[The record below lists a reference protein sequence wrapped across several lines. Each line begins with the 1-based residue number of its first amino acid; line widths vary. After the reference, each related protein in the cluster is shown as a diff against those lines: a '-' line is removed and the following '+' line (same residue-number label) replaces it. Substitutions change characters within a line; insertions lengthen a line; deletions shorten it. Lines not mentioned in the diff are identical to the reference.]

1 MAITGV
7 QLIYRLKD
15 TVRLLIDYRTG
26 SPPPDTLNFYWSS
39 TELGAY
45 TLFASGIINEPSTTP
60 SVRGKI
66 IFEFKPST
74 ITNPTNWDNL
84 QTNYIKMSTVTS
96 GVESALEGPMP
107 IPTKDENIYPTEKVV
122 AFGFYEDDQKFI
134 PLAVDDEGKLKT
146 V

>member
-26 SPPPDTLNFYWSS
+26 SPPPDFFNFYWSS
-39 TELGAY
+39 TELGVY
-45 TLFASGIINEPSTTP
+45 TVFATNIINEPNQRP

-74 ITNPTNWDNL
+74 ITNQILKYSLFMVSDCEKKRDLAWDYKID
-84 QTNYIKMSTVTS
+84 YIYSNQFNCTGFDFVDRS
-96 GVESALEGPMP
+96 SEGL
-107 IPTKDENIYPTEKVV
+107 YL
-122 AFGFYEDDQKFI
+122 YEVKFS
-134 PLAVDDEGKLKT
+134 
-146 V
+146 